1 MSAHPHLAALEGGQH
16 RGETRPNP
24 DTIVSERSGR
34 PVKLARSA
42 VTWPLLADCATCGE
56 RVRLDRPY
64 GDWQHAAPPASSPLE
79 ANAGG

>member
-1 MSAHPHLAALEGGQH
+1 MSAHPHLAVLEGGEH
-16 RGETRPNP
+16 RGEIRPNP

-34 PVKLARSA
+34 PVKLAHSA

-56 RVRLDRPY
+56 RIRLDRPY